1 MIIAFQF
8 IMICSI
14 IVYVFV
20 LMIPP
25 FKINS
30 GDNFFIVQA
39 RFIASVM
46 MNLNLI
52 PDIQSGLSLAKY
64 CVSHPFRFRNSKYI
78 DGEGKERIRLF
89 SILPPF
95 LIAISQVIMG
105 MMIGIIS
112 LLYLNN
118 LSNLM
123 QTVTSFVTF
132 FGITKFDNMYAD
144 MLQQNKLR
152 DSNWKK
158 LKKYFKNSHIDLG

>member
-1 MIIAFQF
+1 
-8 IMICSI
+8 
-14 IVYVFV
+14 
-20 LMIPP
+20 MIPP

-78 DGEGKERIRLF
+78 DGNGKERIRLF

-95 LIAISQVIMG
+95 LIAIS
-105 MMIGIIS
+105 
-112 LLYLNN
+112 
-118 LSNLM
+118 
-123 QTVTSFVTF
+123 
-132 FGITKFDNMYAD
+132 
-144 MLQQNKLR
+144 
-152 DSNWKK
+152 
-158 LKKYFKNSHIDLG
+158 